1 MISNQEKKKKK
12 KARLLHHIGELHS
25 HSRIRLPKKWN
36 FCLLINKWASQTSAA
51 SCGCPVHDSL
61 LGNAVKF
68 SIWDAVLGTR
78 IWVGVLCAFGS
89 QDITLANSLG
99 SFFSSL
105 FFLLLESN
113 CFIILCWPLSLY
125 HFFKVDWKRGVT
137 PAAAVNSVFSIMRT
151 CDSLPAAQRRRLV
164 SGGTW
169 ASALSGEGS
178 CVPGHENKGALGQ
191 ESSFLSGKEVT
202 FLYLQER
209 NLCTQ
214 LTEPR

>member
-125 HFFKVDWKRGVT
+125 HFFKVDRK
-137 PAAAVNSVFSIMRT
+137 M
-151 CDSLPAAQRRRLV
+151 
-164 SGGTW
+164 
-169 ASALSGEGS
+169 
-178 CVPGHENKGALGQ
+178 
-191 ESSFLSGKEVT
+191 KEVGDACCRRQQRIFHHEDVWFSSSSSEEET
-202 FLYLQER
+202 GQWGDLGECSFWWR
-209 NLCTQ
+209 Q
-214 LTEPR
+214 LRARAWK